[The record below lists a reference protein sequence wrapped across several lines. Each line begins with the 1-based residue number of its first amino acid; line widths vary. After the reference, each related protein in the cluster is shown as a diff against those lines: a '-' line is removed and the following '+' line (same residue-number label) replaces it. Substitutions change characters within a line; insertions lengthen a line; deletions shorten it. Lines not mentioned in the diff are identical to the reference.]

1 MSATPSPGPAGAD
14 KVPLSLNCGGLQ
26 VICDAGL
33 GTGASD
39 GGRLRYY
46 GASIREAS
54 S

>member
-1 MSATPSPGPAGAD
+1 MGATPSQGRASVD
-14 KVPLSLNCGGLQ
+14 KAPLSLNCGSLR

-39 GGRLRYY
+39 GRRLRYY